1 MTDRAKVRE
10 IVAQEVWRELT
21 MDSRLVTITRRDLK
35 TIVSHIESLT
45 DKAVAMLEE
54 ESGGQPRKGMK
65 S

>member
-1 MTDRAKVRE
+1 MIDRAKVRE
-10 IVAQEVWRELT
+10 LVAQEVWRELT
-21 MDSRLVTITRRDLK
+21 MESRLVTITRRDLR

-54 ESGGQPRKGMK
+54 QGGGKPRNGTK